1 MRNTDRLTCFLIVS
15 SSSSF
20 RVSVILIS
28 TAMLLRAGV
37 DEETWLSVSLLKLID
52 VGNMLLDVALLLAE
66 DGYLNW

>member
-52 VGNMLLDVALLLAE
+52 VGNMLLDVALLAE

>member
-28 TAMLLRAGV
+28 TAMLLRASV
-37 DEETWLSVSLLKLID
+37 DKETWLSVSLLKLID
-52 VGNMLLDVALLLAE
+52 VGNMLLDVALLAE
-66 DGYLNW
+66 DGYLNL

>member
-1 MRNTDRLTCFLIVS
+1 MRNTDRLTCFFIVS

-20 RVSVILIS
+20 RVSIILIS

-37 DEETWLSVSLLKLID
+37 DKETWLSVSLLKLID
-52 VGNMLLDVALLLAE
+52 VVNMLLDVALLAE